1 MKNQFVMALTLLS
14 LSSASFAQVWDSRP
28 GSISAAPTASAAPT
42 SSDRPGV
49 FIVPE
54 VGQGQDR
61 TGAVVSPGFFGGV
74 RIESIRPFSS
84 FEYAGLEVGD
94 EIVQVNSV
102 PTYDIPSFKLT
113 IAKATG
119 NVQLTVRDNRS
130 GQFRTLYARL

>member
-1 MKNQFVMALTLLS
+1 MKTQLALVLTLLS
-14 LSSASFAQVWDSRP
+14 LSSASFAQAWGSRP
-28 GSISAAPTASAAPT
+28 VTVAPSPAPAPST
-42 SSDRPGV
+42 GGTQGV

-61 TGAVVSPGFFGGV
+61 TGAVVAPGFFGGV
-74 RIESIRPFSS
+74 RIEVVQPFSP
-84 FEYAGLEVGD
+84 FEFAGLEVGD

-113 IAKATG
+113 IAKASG
-119 NVQLTVRDNRS
+119 NVQLTVRDGRT